1 MSSSTPRETTGALPE
16 WSGIQKTDK
25 NMIIDPI
32 LQQYRA
38 VMRAALQEHMNL
50 VTSQYMTGYARA
62 SRESGIGAAM
72 PMDPP
77 DLSDISDVNPVT
89 TPDQTPKTK
98 SRLSAYGGIIPSP
111 TSFSSVASLAKRR
124 AAPNDE
130 DNEPEPEPEGRNI
143 YPTIAKE
150 LWERSAIDSNAEV
163 AKGWAMLI
171 NQLQTAGNILAE
183 ELWDKA
189 AVTIS
194 KRNQQAFESTK

>member
-77 DLSDISDVNPVT
+77 NLSDISDVNPLPRSGLPRGSLLVGW
-89 TPDQTPKTK
+89 
-98 SRLSAYGGIIPSP
+98 SHFWIRVGLGGPH
-111 TSFSSVASLAKRR
+111 RR
-124 AAPNDE
+124 V
-130 DNEPEPEPEGRNI
+130 R
-143 YPTIAKE
+143 
-150 LWERSAIDSNAEV
+150 
-163 AKGWAMLI
+163 
-171 NQLQTAGNILAE
+171 
-183 ELWDKA
+183 
-189 AVTIS
+189 
-194 KRNQQAFESTK
+194 

>member
-77 DLSDISDVNPVT
+77 NLSDISDVNPVT

-98 SRLSAYGGIIPSP
+98 SRLSAYGGIVPSP
-111 TSFSSVASLAKRR
+111 TSFSSVASLAR
-124 AAPNDE
+124 PL
-130 DNEPEPEPEGRNI
+130 PEPRSLHPSRNCEQMATDLRRFVR
-143 YPTIAKE
+143 PRMVAPQRNV
-150 LWERSAIDSNAEV
+150 LWHR
-163 AKGWAMLI
+163 
-171 NQLQTAGNILAE
+171 
-183 ELWDKA
+183 
-189 AVTIS
+189 
-194 KRNQQAFESTK
+194 

>member
-1 MSSSTPRETTGALPE
+1 MSSSTPRETSGALPE

-77 DLSDISDVNPVT
+77 NLSDISDVNPVT
-89 TPDQTPKTK
+89 TP
-98 SRLSAYGGIIPSP
+98 A
-111 TSFSSVASLAKRR
+111 TSWQLLGTHQGLQGHATEQRR
-124 AAPNDE
+124 
-130 DNEPEPEPEGRNI
+130 
-143 YPTIAKE
+143 
-150 LWERSAIDSNAEV
+150 
-163 AKGWAMLI
+163 MLP
-171 NQLQTAGNILAE
+171 
-183 ELWDKA
+183 
-189 AVTIS
+189 
-194 KRNQQAFESTK
+194 